1 MNSYSPYINLIKP
14 TKKRHRYIYITWQT
28 QKKAKEIPDY
38 KMRKT
43 RTQIMKHA
51 LIRSITDHIVIIQ
64 RERERDKY
72 ILTTWLRVKKFS
84 FCCVQENKE
93 NGKVIHPEMLIF
105 FTLSFCFVLVQ
116 KIKRKGKREGYNK
129 IERGYAKTKGGSLL
143 TGIYASLSICCLC
156 HPLLLSVCLCW
167 GRRGCG
173 FLRVDSNWLCV
184 SITCRGGKC
193 HPVRFLSV
201 SVWDGSLRR
210 GWSMALLHTDC
221 LRVLQFTLWEL
232 ICYPT
237 AVFG

>member
-1 MNSYSPYINLIKP
+1 
-14 TKKRHRYIYITWQT
+14 
-28 QKKAKEIPDY
+28 
-38 KMRKT
+38 MRKT

-143 TGIYASLSICCLC
+143 TGIYASLSICAVSAT
-156 HPLLLSVCLCW
+156 LS
-167 GRRGCG
+167 
-173 FLRVDSNWLCV
+173 F
-184 SITCRGGKC
+184 
-193 HPVRFLSV
+193 
-201 SVWDGSLRR
+201 
-210 GWSMALLHTDC
+210 
-221 LRVLQFTLWEL
+221 
-232 ICYPT
+232 
-237 AVFG
+237 